1 MVRCMDENGFIKRL
15 KTEVAKHGNQ
25 KKTAAALGISQQFLT
40 DVLKGRRQPGEKL
53 LAALGLEKRIEFVKA
68 K

>member
-1 MVRCMDENGFIKRL
+1 
-15 KTEVAKHGNQ
+15 
-25 KKTAAALGISQQFLT
+25 
-40 DVLKGRRQPGEKL
+40 VLKGRRQPGEKL